1 MWWSDQQRELWLFE
15 LTISYESVVADAKA
29 RKRAKYHDLVEAGRA
44 ERFKAELLT
53 IEVGSRGMLGVSDF
67 DAMKKAINASR
78 KDYTDLCLQTIR
90 TAILGSF
97 DIWGSRNYIS

>member
-15 LTISYESVVADAKA
+15 LTISYKSVVADAKA

-44 ERFKAELLT
+44 ERFKTDLLT